1 LREGRRNTPINT
13 TEVGVNIRR
22 DTTKNIH
29 RSLRTGPKKCHSN
42 QRHQP
47 PKRHLLGDQ
56 RRSRDGVLK
65 AYRRFMLVILS
76 ISIGSKT
83 IFFVIIFVSRY
94 SVVSSNTL
102 NMICF
107 EVAGLFAHHS
117 RWRG

>member
-1 LREGRRNTPINT
+1 
-13 TEVGVNIRR
+13 
-22 DTTKNIH
+22 
-29 RSLRTGPKKCHSN
+29 
-42 QRHQP
+42 
-47 PKRHLLGDQ
+47 
-56 RRSRDGVLK
+56 
-65 AYRRFMLVILS
+65 MLVILS